1 MTRNEKKYLRPFQV
15 PFWSRKFPGMVISV
29 SMVLLMVVLGLVAV
43 LGVILYR
50 MSMVAALNLVNQD
63 TIKSNASLF
72 ISATGATINL
82 FCILIFNQ
90 VRNWHFLHQ

>member
-1 MTRNEKKYLRPFQV
+1 M
-15 PFWSRKFPGMVISV
+15 PFWSRKFPGMVISI

-90 VRNWHFLHQ
+90 V

>member
-1 MTRNEKKYLRPFQV
+1 
-15 PFWSRKFPGMVISV
+15 
-29 SMVLLMVVLGLVAV
+29 MVLLMVVLGLVAV

-72 ISATGATINL
+72 ISATGATLNL
-82 FCILIFNQ
+82 ICILIFNQ
-90 VRNWHFLHQ
+90 VKNIPRAD

>member
-1 MTRNEKKYLRPFQV
+1 
-15 PFWSRKFPGMVISV
+15 
-29 SMVLLMVVLGLVAV
+29 MVVLGLVAV

-72 ISATGATINL
+72 ISATGATLNL
-82 FCILIFNQ
+82 ICILIFNQ
-90 VRNWHFLHQ
+90 VKNIPRWHLCRLKVEGHDI